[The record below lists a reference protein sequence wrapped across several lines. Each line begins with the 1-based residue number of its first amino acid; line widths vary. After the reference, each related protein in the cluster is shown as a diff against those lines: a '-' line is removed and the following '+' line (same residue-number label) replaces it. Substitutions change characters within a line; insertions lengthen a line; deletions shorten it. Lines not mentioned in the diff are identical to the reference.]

1 MALTPKQEAFARE
14 YLVDLNGTQAAI
26 RVGYAPASAEVQ
38 ASRLL
43 SNANIQN
50 FIAEQQGTRAK
61 RLEITVDDLVREL
74 EEARALAFQTGKAG
88 PAVQATLGKAKLLGM
103 DKQLIDH
110 TSSDG
115 SMTPKPALV
124 ITPEVAKDIAKS
136 INEGI

>member
-1 MALTPKQEAFARE
+1 MLTPKQEIFAKE

-26 RVGYAPASAEVQ
+26 RAGYAPASAEVQ

-50 FIAEQQGTRAK
+50 FISEQQGKRAK

-74 EEARALAFQTGKAG
+74 EEARALAFSTGKAG
-88 PAVQATLGKAKLLGM
+88 PAVQATMGKAKLLGM

-115 SMTPKPALV
+115 TMTPKPA
-124 ITPEVAKDIAKS
+124 INISKEAIKDIAQS
-136 INEGI
+136 INDGI